1 MTKRSRMLQS
11 VSTILLVLA
20 LLVVSACG
28 NNREPAASTNEPA
41 TAVDASPEA
50 DKPAAEPLK
59 KVKIQLKWVPQAQFA
74 GIFVAKEK
82 GFYEEE
88 GLDVEIIPGGPDVV
102 IEQQVVNGA
111 ADIGVTS
118 FDSLLVNRDNGLPL
132 VSVAQVLQ
140 KSSYRF
146 VASKESG
153 IDSPAK
159 MKGKKIGMWTGSQQF
174 QVLAFMEKN
183 GLDPKK
189 DVELVKQGFTM
200 DQFFNKQLDVAVS
213 TIYNEYHVVLESG
226 IKEEDLYVYDFE
238 DAGVGM
244 LEDTLIV
251 KDEWLKNNRDIAV
264 KAIKATM
271 KGWNYAIANQAESVD
286 IVMSAVTEGST
297 TKEHQTTML
306 MEMAKLV
313 KPEGFTDAQ
322 VGSFV
327 DDAVQRTV
335 EIAVKYGLIK
345 KEPDL
350 ASAIDKT
357 ILEDAAK

>member
-1 MTKRSRMLQS
+1 MAKRNRMLQS

-28 NNREPAASTNEPA
+28 NNSEPAASTNEPA
-41 TAVDASPEA
+41 PAAEASPEA
-50 DKPAAEPLK
+50 DKPAAAPLK

-111 ADIGVTS
+111 AEIGVTS

-159 MKGKKIGMWTGSQQF
+159 MKGKKVGMWTGSQQF

-226 IKEEDLYVYDFE
+226 VKEEDLYVYDFE

-297 TKEHQTTML
+297 TKEHQTTMM

-335 EIAVKYGLIK
+335 DIAVKYGLIK

>member
-1 MTKRSRMLQS
+1 MRKRNRVKS
-11 VSTILLVLA
+11 LVTSLTMAMA
-20 LLVVSACG
+20 LLIVAACG
-28 NNREPAASTNEPA
+28 NNSPSESANEGK
-41 TAVDASPEA
+41 A
-50 DKPAAEPLK
+50 DEPLQ

-82 GFYEEE
+82 GFYADE
-88 GLDVEIIPGGPDVV
+88 GLDVEIVPGGPDVV

-132 VSVAQVLQ
+132 VSVAQILQ

-146 VASKESG
+146 VADKTSG
-153 IDSPAK
+153 IDTPAK
-159 MKGKKIGMWTGSQQF
+159 MKGKKVGMWTGSQQF

-183 GLDPKK
+183 GLDPQK

-200 DQFFNKQLDVAVS
+200 DQFFNKQLDVAIS

-226 IKEEDLYVYDFE
+226 VKPDDLYVYDFE

-244 LEDTLIV
+244 LEDTLVV
-251 KDEWLKNNRDIAV
+251 KEDWLKDNRDTAV
-264 KAIKATM
+264 KAIRATM
-271 KGWNYAIANQAESVD
+271 KGWNYAIANQGEAVD
-286 IVMSAVTEGST
+286 IVMKAVTEGST

-335 EIAVKYGLIK
+335 DISMKYGLIK
-345 KEPDL
+345 AAPDL
-350 ASAIDKT
+350 GKAINKT
-357 ILEDAAK
+357 ILADAEKS

>member
-1 MTKRSRMLQS
+1 MKKRNRLMSLAMLMAAFM
-11 VSTILLVLA
+11 LLLA
-20 LLVVSACG
+20 ACG
-28 NNREPAASTNEPA
+28 GGNNAPANTTEEPAG
-41 TAVDASPEA
+41 
-50 DKPAAEPLK
+50 AAESTPKEETPTQAPLT

-74 GIFVAKEK
+74 GIFVAKAK
-82 GFYEEE
+82 GFYEAE

-146 VASKESG
+146 VADKASG
-153 IDSPAK
+153 IDEPAK
-159 MKGKKIGMWTGSQQF
+159 MKGKKVGMWTGSQQF

-200 DQFFNKQLDVAVS
+200 DQFFNKQLDVAIS

-226 IKEEDLYVYDFE
+226 VKEQDLYVYDFE

-244 LEDTLIV
+244 LEDTLVV
-251 KDEWLKNNRDIAV
+251 KEDWLKNNRDIAV
-264 KAIKATM
+264 KAIRATM
-271 KGWNYAIANQAESVD
+271 KGWNYAIANQPEAVD
-286 IVMSAVTEGST
+286 IVMQAVTEGST

-335 EIAVKYGLIK
+335 DISLKYELIK
-345 KEPDL
+345 KAPDL
-350 ASAIDKT
+350 AAAIDKT
-357 ILEDAAK
+357 ILEDAAKP

>member
-1 MTKRSRMLQS
+1 MAKRNRMLQS
-11 VSTILLVLA
+11 VSSILLVLA

-28 NNREPAASTNEPA
+28 NNSEPAASTNEPA
-41 TAVDASPEA
+41 PAAEASPEA
-50 DKPAAEPLK
+50 DKPAAAPLK

-159 MKGKKIGMWTGSQQF
+159 MKGKKVGMWTGSQQF

-226 IKEEDLYVYDFE
+226 VKEEDLYVYDFE

-286 IVMSAVTEGST
+286 IVMRAVTEGST

-335 EIAVKYGLIK
+335 DIAVKYGLIK

-357 ILEDAAK
+357 ILEDAVK

>member
-1 MTKRSRMLQS
+1 MRQRNRVLKT
-11 VSTILLVLA
+11 VSTLTMVMAMLIVA
-20 LLVVSACG
+20 ACG
-28 NNREPAASTNEPA
+28 NNSSSESTNEGK
-41 TAVDASPEA
+41 AS
-50 DKPAAEPLK
+50 EPLK

-82 GFYEEE
+82 GFYEQE
-88 GLDVEIIPGGPDVV
+88 GLDVEIVPGGPDVV

-132 VSVAQVLQ
+132 VSVAQILQ

-146 VASKESG
+146 VADKSSG
-153 IDSPAK
+153 IDSPEK
-159 MKGKKIGMWTGSQQF
+159 MKGKKVGMWTGSQQF
-174 QVLAFMEKN
+174 QVLAFMERN
-183 GLDPKK
+183 GLDPQK

-200 DQFFNKQLDVAVS
+200 DQFFNKQLDVAIS

-226 IKEEDLYVYDFE
+226 VKPEELFVYDFE

-244 LEDTLIV
+244 LEDTLVV
-251 KDEWLKNNRDIAV
+251 KEDWLKNNRDTAV
-264 KAIKATM
+264 KAIRATM
-271 KGWNYAIANQAESVD
+271 KGWNYAIANQDESVD
-286 IVMSAVTEGST
+286 IVMKAVTEGST

-335 EIAVKYGLIK
+335 DISMKYGLIK
-345 KEPDL
+345 AAPDL
-350 ASAIDKT
+350 SKAIDKT
-357 ILEDAAK
+357 ILADAEKS

>member
-1 MTKRSRMLQS
+1 MKKRSLKRQTVLT
-11 VSTILLVLA
+11 VTLALA
-20 LLVVSACG
+20 LLLVAACG
-28 NNREPAASTNEPA
+28 NTNEPAASTN
-41 TAVDASPEA
+41 DPEA
-50 DKPAAEPLK
+50 SANDSAASDKPAAEPLQ

-132 VSVAQVLQ
+132 VSIAQVLQ

-146 VASKESG
+146 VASKASG
-153 IDSPAK
+153 IDEPAK
-159 MKGKKIGMWTGSQQF
+159 MKGKKVGMWTGSQQF

-226 IKEEDLYVYDFE
+226 VKEEDLYVYDFE

-251 KDEWLKNNRDIAV
+251 KDEWLKNNRETAV
-264 KAIKATM
+264 KAIRATM

-313 KPEGFTDAQ
+313 KPEGFTEAQ

-327 DDAVQRTV
+327 DEAVQRTV
-335 EIAVKYGLIK
+335 DIALKYELIK
-345 KEPDL
+345 KAPDL
-350 ASAIDKT
+350 AAAVDKT